1 MELETIFWARL
12 RALKA
17 NHGARISVLEG
28 HSTSSLQRSD
38 ERWQKIK
45 WLSEV
50 APKIVGL
57 LRVLFHI
64 SPLIIAGAT
73 AAWMFL
79 LPGLRWLWRLLSSS
93 LAWLAGLGAG

>member
-1 MELETIFWARL
+1 MELEGIFWARL

-45 WLSEV
+45 WLSEA

-57 LRVLFHI
+57 LRVLYHML
-64 SPLIIAGAT
+64 PLILAAAAAT
-73 AAWMFL
+73 WTLA
-79 LPGLRWLWRLLSSS
+79 LPGLRWLWRLLSSG
-93 LAWLAGLGAG
+93 LAWLAGLGIA